1 MKYFEAHIPYF
12 VGKRDPKFKFAEG
25 EVSIGSQYKV
35 PSKILP
41 NNVIPT
47 QVFKANR
54 LLADFLQPS
63 ADLSSRFILS
73 NRAKSLLE
81 TYRSENIRFYPCP
94 VLRGKELVEG
104 YWITDKVIFD
114 DEWVDFTKSE
124 FFLRKRKLISEE
136 NEVRARY
143 EVSEQIVQFKDLS
156 DFNNFREKE
165 MWHMD
170 ERYPYRIIIKEDCP
184 HHVLSIHTTGPRYL
198 IISEELKNEL
208 QKQKMDKGI
217 EFKPLE
223 IPDEEWG
230 GPNGLRKQFY
240 K

>member
-1 MKYFEAHIPYF
+1 MNYFELHDIYNVAKIVYD
-12 VGKRDPKFKFAEG
+12 REFKE
-25 EVSIGSQYKV
+25 EDLIMGSQKRV
-35 PSKILP
+35 VEDLSLHKIH
-41 NNVIPT
+41 T
-47 QVFKANR
+47 QQIKANGK
-54 LLADFLQPS
+54 LQDFYRPS
-63 ADLSSRFILS
+63 SNLSMRVIVST
-73 NRAKSLLE
+73 RARSLFE
-81 TYRSENIRFYPCP
+81 SFRKDNIRYYPCP
-94 VLRGKELVEG
+94 VLRGKEFVEG

-114 DEWVDFTKSE
+114 DEWVDFSKSE

-143 EVSEQIVQFKDLS
+143 EVSEQIIQFKDLS

-240 K
+240 R